1 MGNISFWSMLIM
13 LVYWVR
19 NIHTIKKNKEA
30 LSDASME
37 VDLGSCT
44 VTRMQAKIMNKD
56 ANKSQDLRFSSH

>member
-1 MGNISFWSMLIM
+1 M